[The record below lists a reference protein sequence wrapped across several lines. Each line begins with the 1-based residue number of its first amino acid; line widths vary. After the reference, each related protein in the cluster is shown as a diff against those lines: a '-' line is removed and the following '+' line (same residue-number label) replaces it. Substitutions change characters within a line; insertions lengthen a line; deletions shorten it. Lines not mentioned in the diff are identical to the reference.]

1 MEARRLVLWD
11 VDGTL
16 LSTGDIGAAV
26 FDDALEHVLGRR
38 PLDRV
43 AMSGKT
49 DPLIVREYLAAMA
62 IEETEELVQEILLSL
77 ARLLAE
83 AGDAGDLHVAGS
95 AKPGV
100 PEVLDRLSGHPGI
113 IQTLLTGN
121 VYANAVVKV
130 TAYGL
135 DKWLDLTIGAY
146 GSDSDD
152 RNELVPIALDRL
164 ESERGVRMA
173 PSDVWVVGDT
183 PRDLACARAAGAK
196 CLLVATGRYALSELA
211 GLGADAAIADM
222 TGVES
227 VVKLLSSG

>member
-1 MEARRLVLWD
+1 MEAYLLVLWD
-11 VDGTL
+11 IDGTL

-26 FDDALEHVLGRR
+26 FDDALEQVLGRR
-38 PLDRV
+38 PPERV
-43 AMSGKT
+43 RMSGKT

-62 IEETEELVQEILLSL
+62 IEEKEELVEAILLRL
-77 ARLLAE
+77 AGNLAQAHE
-83 AGDAGDLHVAGS
+83 AGQLHIEGA

-100 PEVLDRLSGHPGI
+100 AEVLDRLSADPGI

-121 VYANAVVKV
+121 VYDNAVVKV

-152 RNELVPIALDRL
+152 RNDLVPIALERL
-164 ESERGVRMA
+164 ASGRGVRVA
-173 PSDVWVVGDT
+173 PSEVWVVGDT
-183 PRDLACARAAGAK
+183 PRDLACARAAGAR
-196 CLLVATGRYALSELA
+196 CLLVATGRYGLSELD

-222 TGVES
+222 TDVES
-227 VVKLLSSG
+227 VVKLLSS

>member
-1 MEARRLVLWD
+1 MEARRLILWD
-11 VDGTL
+11 IDGTL

-38 PLDRV
+38 PPERV
-43 AMSGKT
+43 KMAGKT

-62 IEETEELVQEILLSL
+62 IEEKEELVEAILLRL
-77 ARLLAE
+77 AQNLADASE
-83 AGDAGDLHVAGS
+83 AGHLHIDGA

-100 PEVLDRLSGHPGI
+100 EEVLDRLSADPGI

-121 VYANAVVKV
+121 VYDNAVVKV

-152 RNELVPIALDRL
+152 RNLLVPIALKRL
-164 ESERGVRMA
+164 EAERGISFA
-173 PSDVWVVGDT
+173 PSEVWVVGDT
-183 PRDLACARAAGAK
+183 PRDLACARAAGAR
-196 CLLVATGRYALSELA
+196 CLLVATGRYALSELD
-211 GLGADAAIADM
+211 GLGADAAMADM
-222 TGVES
+222 TDVES
-227 VVKLLSSG
+227 VVKLLT